1 MIRTLLRF
9 SVAWLVAV
17 LLSSTAPG
25 KEASPFAGEW
35 ETTHGRMTLQAKGE
49 NVTGTYR
56 VGDGQSHQLQG
67 RAVAGI
73 LEFAYTEGQIT
84 GEGSFTLAE
93 DGKSFIGKWRE
104 AGDEEWSSWEG
115 RRAGTDLPDFN
126 GVWKTSFGMMRLI
139 QEGEKVRGCYQFGTR
154 SEIEGTAADGV
165 LTFTY
170 KEPDGVTGKGT
181 FKLSPDRNA
190 FAGDWSADQ
199 GQQEGEWEGSRVNPD
214 QRRKW
219 LVVLEAHWEQDLR
232 ENEYSFGDMLRQFFT
247 RIPEVGVRHRFFDE
261 HEDFARWCAEL
272 AYLTEPIVLHIS
284 SHGTEQGI
292 TVGKHVLDGK
302 FIGEQLRDCP
312 HVKLVHLGAC
322 LTMAGTVA
330 QDIRQASGGGFPVSG
345 YTRSADWAGS
355 AVIDFTYLD
364 LIFSRDIKP
373 GEAAGIVQKS
383 ISFSGESESHP
394 GDIPPTGLKI
404 LE

>member
-1 MIRTLLRF
+1 
-9 SVAWLVAV
+9 
-17 LLSSTAPG
+17 
-25 KEASPFAGEW
+25 
-35 ETTHGRMTLQAKGE
+35 MTLQAEGGK
-49 NVTGTYR
+49 VTGTYR
-56 VGDGQSHQLQG
+56 TGDGPAHQLQG
-67 RAVAGI
+67 RAVTGVLDFSYA
-73 LEFAYTEGQIT
+73 EGPIT
-84 GEGSFTLAE
+84 GAGSFTLAE
-93 DGKSFIGKWRE
+93 DGKSFTGKWRE
-104 AGDEEWSSWEG
+104 AGDAEWGSWEG

-126 GVWKTSFGMMRLI
+126 GVWKTRFGMMRLI
-139 QEGEKVRGCYQFGTR
+139 QNGEKVRGCYQLGTR

-181 FKLSPDRNA
+181 FTLAPDRNA
-190 FAGDWSADQ
+190 FTGDWSADQ
-199 GQQEGEWEGSRVNPD
+199 GRHDGAWEGSRVQPD
-214 QRRKW
+214 RRRKW

-261 HEDFARWCAEL
+261 HEDFGRWCAEL
-272 AYLTEPIVLHIS
+272 AYLAEPIVLHIS

-322 LTMAGTVA
+322 LAMAGPVP

-373 GEAAGIVQKS
+373 AEAAGIVQKS
-383 ISFSGESESHP
+383 ISFSGESEVHP

>member
-9 SVAWLVAV
+9 SVAWLFAV

-25 KEASPFAGEW
+25 EEASSFAGEW
-35 ETTHGRMTLQAKGE
+35 ETTFGRMTLQAEGE
-49 NVTGTYR
+49 KVTGTYR
-56 VGDGQSHQLQG
+56 MGDGPAHPLQG
-67 RAVAGI
+67 RAVSGV
-73 LEFAYTEGQIT
+73 LDFSYTEGPGT
-84 GEGSFTLAE
+84 GTGTFTLAE
-93 DGKSFIGKWRE
+93 DGKSFTGKWRE
-104 AGDEEWSSWEG
+104 AGHEEWSPWEG

-139 QEGEKVRGCYQFGTR
+139 QDGEKVRGCYQFGTR

-181 FKLSPDRNA
+181 FTLSPDRNA
-190 FAGDWSADQ
+190 FTGNWSADQ
-199 GQQEGEWEGSRVNPD
+199 GQQEGAWEGSRVKPD
-214 QRRKW
+214 PRRKW

-247 RIPEVGVRHRFFDE
+247 RLPEVGVRHRFFDE
-261 HEDFARWCAEL
+261 HEDFARWCGEL
-272 AYLTEPIVLHIS
+272 AYLAEPIVLHIS

-302 FIGEQLRDCP
+302 FIGEQLRFCP

-322 LTMAGTVA
+322 LTMAGPVP
-330 QDIRQASGGGFPVSG
+330 QDISQASGYRFPVSG
-345 YTRSADWAGS
+345 YTKSADWAGS

-373 GEAAGIVQKS
+373 AEAAGIVQKS
-383 ISFSGESESHP
+383 ISFSGESVGHK

-404 LE
+404 VE

>member
-25 KEASPFAGEW
+25 EEASSFAGEW
-35 ETTHGRMTLQAKGE
+35 ETTFGRMTLQAEGE
-49 NVTGTYR
+49 KITGTYR
-56 VGDGQSHQLQG
+56 IGDGPAHQLQG
-67 RAVAGI
+67 RAGTGV
-73 LEFAYTEGQIT
+73 LDFSYTEGQIT

-93 DGKSFIGKWRE
+93 DGKSFTGKWRE
-104 AGDEEWSSWEG
+104 AGDEEWS
-115 RRAGTDLPDFN
+115 P
-126 GVWKTSFGMMRLI
+126 
-139 QEGEKVRGCYQFGTR
+139 
-154 SEIEGTAADGV
+154 
-165 LTFTY
+165 
-170 KEPDGVTGKGT
+170 
-181 FKLSPDRNA
+181 
-190 FAGDWSADQ
+190 
-199 GQQEGEWEGSRVNPD
+199 WEGSRVQPD

-219 LVVLEAHWEQDLR
+219 LVVLEAHWEEDLR

-272 AYLTEPIVLHIS
+272 AYLNEPIVLHIS

-322 LTMAGTVA
+322 LTMAGPVP
-330 QDIRQASGGGFPVSG
+330 QDIRQASGYGFPVSG

-383 ISFSGESESHP
+383 ISFSGESKSHQ